1 MKAVVDRER
10 CVGCGSCAEVCISN
24 AIRMVGGKAEVLPE
38 RCVGCA
44 TCVGVCPQGAIR
56 MAVLAV
62 PAPAPVPAPAAAELD
77 SIKMQLDA
85 IAAHLEWMKERIK
98 HLESGRG

>member
-1 MKAVVDRER
+1 MMKAVVDKER

-62 PAPAPVPAPAAAELD
+62 PAAAELD

-98 HLESGRG
+98 HLESGRR